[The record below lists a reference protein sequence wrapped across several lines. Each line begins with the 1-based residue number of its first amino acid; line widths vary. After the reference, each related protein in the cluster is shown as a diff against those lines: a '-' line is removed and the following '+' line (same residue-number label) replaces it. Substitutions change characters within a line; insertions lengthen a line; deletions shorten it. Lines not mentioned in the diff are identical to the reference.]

1 MAMQHLSQ
9 HVLLITLPKEP
20 QSSNDLELA
29 AHAARS
35 QTDRNIII
43 NFSLVETLPTATICS
58 LIILERLVSAAGR
71 QLVLCS
77 VPPQAMKAFK
87 RMGLWKLF
95 RFTRDELA
103 ALQLLDR
110 SLCSSS

>member
-9 HVLLITLPKEP
+9 RVLLITLPKEP
-20 QSSNDLELA
+20 QSSNELEVA

-35 QTDRNIII
+35 RSDQDIIVD
-43 NFSLVETLPTATICS
+43 FSLVETIPTGTICN

-77 VPPQAMKAFK
+77 VNAAAAATFK
-87 RMGLWKLF
+87 RVGLGKLF
-95 RFTRDELA
+95 RFATDEFA
-103 ALQLLDR
+103 AVQSLDR
-110 SLCSSS
+110 STCPYP